1 MSLLR
6 GLRHGVCV
14 LHSVNDVVQ
23 IGGIAEA
30 MGDTPAFDQR
40 PGAGA
45 HADTAQPADQIFLS
59 NYVREIEIGAYA
71 EEHGVTQ
78 RVRFDVTLEV
88 TRNTAHVDDRAA
100 RVVSYD
106 DLVGAIET
114 LIAGPRMNLLET
126 FAERLAGM
134 CLVDPRARRVHIRIE
149 KLDRLDGA
157 GLGVAITRTRS
168 AESDEKVWALER
180 D

>member
-1 MSLLR
+1 
-6 GLRHGVCV
+6 
-14 LHSVNDVVQ
+14 
-23 IGGIAEA
+23 
-30 MGDTPAFDQR
+30 MGDTSALDSR
-40 PGAGA
+40 PDAGA
-45 HADTAQPADQIFLS
+45 QADPALPADRIFLS

-78 RVRFDVTLEV
+78 RVRFDVALEV
-88 TRNTAHVDDRAA
+88 TRNTAHIDDHAA

-106 DLVGAIET
+106 DLVGAIES

-126 FAERLAGM
+126 FAERLASM

-149 KLDRLDGA
+149 KLDRLNGA
-157 GLGVAITRTRS
+157 GLGIEITRIRS
-168 AESDEKVWALER
+168 AESDEKVWALGR